1 MISEN
6 RVPEKDP
13 PRVYLFHGDDE
24 YAIAAQLA
32 ALQHKQDEGGMG
44 DLNTTLLDG
53 RSAAPDDLE
62 ASVRALPFL
71 AERRLVILTNP
82 IARLSTPAE
91 RNAFTAFLESVP
103 ASAALV
109 LVENRPLDDEEHKKY
124 ANQKI
129 SDHWLIKWCKS
140 AGERAF
146 HKGYYLPEAAA
157 MSAWIQA
164 QAKKAGGSFRPDAAE
179 HLSSLVGR
187 DTRQAQNE
195 IDKLLAYANYKRPV
209 EVDDVDRLCADVAE
223 RSIFDMVD
231 ALGQRDGKRALAL
244 LNRLLE
250 TEDVLGLF
258 GMVVRQFRLLLLT
271 RAGLDAGLPEQ
282 EIARQARIQPFVLKK
297 IIPQARQFTLP
308 DLEAVYHRLVDL
320 DREMKTGGIEG
331 ETALNLLFAA
341 LSR

>member
-1 MISEN
+1 M
-6 RVPEKDP
+6 PEKSP

-44 DLNTTLLDG
+44 ELNTTRMDG
-53 RSAAPDDLE
+53 RSASPDDL
-62 ASVRALPFL
+62 ATAVRALPFL

-82 IARLSTPAE
+82 LARLNTPGE
-91 RNAFTAFLESVP
+91 REAFKVFLESLP
-103 ASAALV
+103 ASTALV
-109 LVENRPLDDEEHKKY
+109 LVENRPLDDEDYKKY
-124 ANQKI
+124 PSQKI
-129 SDHWLIKWCKS
+129 TDHWLVKWCKS

-146 HKGYYLPEAAA
+146 YKGYNLPEAAA

-164 QAKKAGGSFRPDAAE
+164 QAKKAGGAFRPDAAE

-195 IDKLLAYANYKRPV
+195 IDKLLAYANYRRPV

-231 ALGQRDGKRALAL
+231 ALGRRDGKRALAL

-271 RAGLDAGLPEQ
+271 RAGLDAGQSEQ
-282 EIARQARIQPFVLKK
+282 EIAKAANIQLWALNKNF
-297 IIPQARQFTLP
+297 IPQARQFTLP
-308 DLEAVYHRLVDL
+308 DLEAVYHRLLDL
-320 DREMKTGGIEG
+320 DREMKTGGIEA